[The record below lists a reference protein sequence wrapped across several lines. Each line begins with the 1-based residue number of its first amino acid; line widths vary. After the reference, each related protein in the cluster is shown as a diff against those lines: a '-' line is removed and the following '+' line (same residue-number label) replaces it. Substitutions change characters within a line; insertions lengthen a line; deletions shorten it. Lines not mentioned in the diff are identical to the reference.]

1 MAATPLSDIGG
12 GGGGGLFSGS
22 VADLFATLGLDSSGL
37 SEGLR
42 RAKVDLSETSK
53 NVLTLT
59 SLLAQL
65 QKQAGPQVAVAAF
78 AALNAQLQQSTRSL
92 FAWQNQV
99 TSALRNANMAMQ
111 QQAAAT
117 AAATGA
123 PTLVGAQA
131 GGGGSTMLLARLT
144 ERFLIYQGLRMAV
157 QGVTSALHE
166 ADDITRRM
174 DQIGWGSAG
183 VQRLQLQ
190 VERLHM
196 PVDQVTSA
204 IARFEQKMD
213 SGDLSAVKALDR
225 LGLRFDSVRKQM
237 SANPQAGLEGVL
249 AAMNRV
255 GDQGAFSDAA
265 FALFQDRSGKMLGF
279 IREYKRL
286 KEDAEKTPI
295 LSEEDRKAVENLNL
309 FLQRVQQMWSVGIGR
324 LVGAFLRAPTVGF
337 GNLESQLVSQAFP
350 TPAGL
355 AGLHPIATH
364 TIGPIA
370 SHGGTGAPSTMG
382 AANSPESASTD
393 TLNRLL
399 DEFRAPHELAM
410 RKLND
415 DWQTMLLL
423 ERQGLAT
430 HGQVI
435 EFQRRA
441 SMKLTEEAQ
450 AAIDAMIKRDVALLT
465 EFGAQGKRTSESMT
479 KDFQELSRVFR
490 ANRISVEEMTEA
502 TANYFGML
510 EDNAARPAL
519 REAIRMFEQGLIGP
533 EELLK
538 ARERARAL
546 GARGEAETAF
556 ERGEIG
562 PEGLMG
568 AQRRYRGALSDFA
581 PDRGQRFFLGPGGSI
596 LTEPKRDR
604 LPLISPSDVRGP
616 QGSLN
621 IVPLDQFSEQMLRRW
636 KQQGY

>member
-1 MAATPLSDIGG
+1 MATPLSDVPS
-12 GGGGGLFSGS
+12 GGGGGLFTGS

-42 RAKVDLSETSK
+42 KAKIDLSETSK

-59 SLLAQL
+59 SLLSQL
-65 QKQAGPQVAVAAF
+65 EKQAGPQVAVVAF
-78 AALNAQLQQSTRSL
+78 AALNSQLQQSTRNL

-111 QQAAAT
+111 QQAATTAT
-117 AAATGA
+117 AAPVLA
-123 PTLVGAQA
+123 GAQS
-131 GGGGSTMLLARLT
+131 GGGGSTLLVARLT
-144 ERFLIYQGLRMAV
+144 ERFLIYQGLRFAM
-157 QGVTSALHE
+157 QGLTQALHE

-183 VQRLQLQ
+183 VQRLQLA

-196 PVDQVTSA
+196 PVDQTTSA
-204 IARFEQKMD
+204 IARFEQKID

-225 LGLRFDSVRKQM
+225 LGLRFATVRQQM
-237 SANPQAGLEGVL
+237 SADPQKGLEGVL
-249 AAMNRV
+249 ARMNTV
-255 GDQGAFSDAA
+255 GDQGAFSDAQ
-265 FALFQDRSGKMLGF
+265 FALFQDRSGKMSGF
-279 IREYKRL
+279 IREYARL
-286 KEDAEKTPI
+286 KKEAADVPI
-295 LSEEDRKAVENLNL
+295 LSEDDRKAVEDLNT
-309 FLQRVQQMWSVGIGR
+309 FIQHIEQRISVGIGR
-324 LVGAFLRAPTVGF
+324 VIGAGAVQYGRDALGRY
-337 GNLESQLVSQAFP
+337 
-350 TPAGL
+350 
-355 AGLHPIATH
+355 
-364 TIGPIA
+364 GPIRTTDINLPPMPPGGGA
-370 SHGGTGAPSTMG
+370 SPLG
-382 AANSPESASTD
+382 AANSPTSDAGSTI
-393 TLNRLL
+393 RGLL
-399 DEFRAPHELAM
+399 DEFRAPHEIAM
-410 RKLND
+410 RKLNE

-430 HGQVI
+430 HAEVI
-435 EFQRRA
+435 EFSRRA

-465 EFGAQGKRTSESMT
+465 EFGAQGKRTTESMA

-490 ANRISVEEMTEA
+490 ANRISMEEMTEA

-519 REAIRMFEQGLIGP
+519 KEAIRMFEQGLIGP

-562 PEGLMG
+562 PEGLMS

-581 PDRGQRFFLGPGGSI
+581 PDRGQRFFIGPGGSI
-596 LTEPKRDR
+596 ITEPKRDR
-604 LPLISPSDVRGP
+604 LPMLSPGDVQGP